1 MQDGRVWLAGFV
13 KHYRLKN
20 LKMRAGETPT
30 DNAEAASVFPEKC
43 KKLIDKKGYLQLA
56 LQEGT
61 QWYLH
66 P

>member
-20 LKMRAGETPT
+20 LKMRAGETPI